1 MNIYFFGTYNCKADA
16 KGRIM
21 LPIVLRNQM
30 QPVLKDGFYIKKS
43 YYKECLELYPAQEW
57 EKVMGELDEKNRY
70 DEEVDDF
77 IRIFTAGL
85 RPVEV
90 DGTGRLLIA
99 KEVMS
104 MAGISKDV
112 KIAPIR
118 KHLEI
123 WDLEVYEKA
132 VKASKERKREL
143 AGKVMLGKGKEDVS

>member
-1 MNIYFFGTYNCKADA
+1 LNIYFFGTYNCKADA
-16 KGRIM
+16 KGRVM
-21 LPIVLRNQM
+21 LPIALRNQM
-30 QPVLKDGFYIKKS
+30 QPILKDGFYIKKS
-43 YYKECLELYPAQEW
+43 YYKECLELYPAKEW

-99 KEVMS
+99 KEVMA
-104 MAGISKDV
+104 MAGISKEV

-132 VKASKERKREL
+132 VIATKERKKEL
-143 AGKVMLGKGKEDVS
+143 AGKVMLGKTKEDVS

>member
-1 MNIYFFGTYNCKADA
+1 MNIFFFGTYNCKADA

-21 LPIVLRNQM
+21 LPIALRNQM
-30 QPVLKDGFYIKKS
+30 QPILKDGFYIKKS
-43 YYKECLELYPAQEW
+43 YYKECLELYPAHEW

-99 KEVMS
+99 KDVMQ
-104 MAGISKDV
+104 MAGISKEV

-123 WDLEVYEKA
+123 WNLEVYENA
-132 VKASKERKREL
+132 VKASKERKKEL
-143 AGKVMLGKGKEDVS
+143 ASKVMLGKTKEDVS